1 LIEGNDDEN
10 MIKKIIKS
18 VNFPFM
24 KRKLSTLYK
33 DFVEKELKCDPFE
46 DSWKKIKMALKDLTY
61 FD

>member
-1 LIEGNDDEN
+1 
-10 MIKKIIKS
+10 MIKRIINS

-24 KRKLSTLYK
+24 KHKLSNLYE
-33 DFVEKELKCDPFE
+33 DFITKELKCDPFE